1 MACCYSKE
9 EMIGSSD
16 KVVKTTWHDVSCQ
29 ITKINMYKDG
39 RHVQDMLKMSDNAG
53 GIAEMAGMSHKICER
68 TDALG
73 DTGNTTSAI
82 RKGFAI
88 GSGAIVSLVLFGAFV
103 SRAGVKVVD
112 VLPEARQPPPLA
124 PIRDGGGSMFGG
136 IGSTIVEG
144 GMAFGMGSAIAHR
157 GDGC

>member
-1 MACCYSKE
+1 
-9 EMIGSSD
+9 
-16 KVVKTTWHDVSCQ
+16 
-29 ITKINMYKDG
+29 
-39 RHVQDMLKMSDNAG
+39 
-53 GIAEMAGMSHKICER
+53 MAGMSHKICER

-112 VLPEARQPPPLA
+112 VLPEGFHWFDCWSHLFVLVLYHDHEECWKCRPK
-124 PIRDGGGSMFGG
+124 DGGG
-136 IGSTIVEG
+136 GSQAVQHH
-144 GMAFGMGSAIAHR
+144 S
-157 GDGC
+157 